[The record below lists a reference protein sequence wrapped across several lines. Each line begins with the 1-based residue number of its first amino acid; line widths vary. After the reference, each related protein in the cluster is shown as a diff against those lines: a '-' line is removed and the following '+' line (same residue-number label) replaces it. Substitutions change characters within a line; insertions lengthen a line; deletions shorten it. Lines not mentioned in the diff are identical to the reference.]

1 MTDKIIE
8 PTPEEHAYHL
18 GWQAY
23 QNDLGINA
31 NPYDAE
37 DETVLYEEYTRGWSN
52 AQLGDE

>member
-23 QNDLGINA
+23 HNDMSVGT
-31 NPYDAE
+31 NPYDPD
-37 DETVLYEEYTRGWSN
+37 DETMLYEEYTRGWSN